1 MIEMRGQN
9 LPVVLP
15 RAVMLPP
22 VPSLKQDLRGTTWLG
37 MAIILLFF
45 GAFGG
50 WAATAPL
57 SGAVIANGV
66 VSPEGS
72 RRTVQHLEGGI
83 IDEIRVREGDT
94 VAEGDVLMVLHD
106 THAQAEVGAQMI

>member
-9 LPVVLP
+9 LPGVMP
-15 RAVMLPP
+15 RPVPLPP
-22 VPSLKQDLRGTTWLG
+22 VPSLKQELRGTTWLG
-37 MAIILLFF
+37 MAIIVLFF
-45 GAFGG
+45 GVFGG

-72 RRTVQHLEGGI
+72 RRTIQHLEGGI
-83 IDEIRVREGDT
+83 INEIRVREGDT
-94 VAEGDVLMVLHD
+94 VSAGTVLMVL
-106 THAQAEVGAQMI
+106 

>member
-1 MIEMRGQN
+1 MIEMNGQN

-15 RAVMLPP
+15 RPVALPP
-22 VPSLKQDLRGTTWLG
+22 VPPLKQELRGTTWLG
-37 MAIILLFF
+37 MVIIFLFF

-83 IDEIRVREGDT
+83 IDEIRVREGAT
-94 VAEGDVLMVLHD
+94 VAEGDVLMVLR
-106 THAQAEVGAQMI
+106 